1 MGEENKE
8 WKKVGTSLLI
18 GRYEYS
24 LDPKNRVG
32 VPPRFREALLQEKA
46 DRFFLTSGLE
56 NCLYL
61 FLPSQW
67 EKLLEN
73 DLQAFAMA
81 DKERERAFKRKF
93 FAEATDVEL
102 DAAGRI
108 LVPQY
113 LKAHAGLKSQVYV
126 QGAGKR
132 AEIWDVAKWN
142 AYSKSK
148 VEPTY
153 KQVSK
158 SLEI

>member
-1 MGEENKE
+1 MG
-8 WKKVGTSLLI
+8 TLLI

-24 LDPKNRVG
+24 LDPKNRLS
-32 VPPRFREALLQEKA
+32 VPPRFREALAAEKG
-46 DRFFLTSGLE
+46 DRFYLTSGLE

-67 EKLLEN
+67 NKLLEN
-73 DLQAFAMA
+73 DLQAFAME

-93 FAEATDVEL
+93 FAEATEVEV
-102 DAAGRI
+102 DSAGRV

-113 LKAHAGLKSQVYV
+113 LKQHAGLKGQVYV

-132 AEIWDVAKWN
+132 AEIWDVSKWN
-142 AYSKSK
+142 AYNKSK

>member
-1 MGEENKE
+1 MA
-8 WKKVGTSLLI
+8 LLI

-24 LDPKNRVG
+24 LDPKNRLG
-32 VPPRFREALLQEKA
+32 IPPKFREQLSAEKG
-46 DRFFLTSGLE
+46 RGFFLTSGLE
-56 NCLYL
+56 GCLYL

-67 EKLLEN
+67 AALLHN
-73 DLQAFAMA
+73 DLQAFSLP

-93 FAEATDVEL
+93 FSEATDVEL

-108 LVPQY
+108 LIPQY
-113 LKAHAGLKSQVYV
+113 LKAYAELKGKVLV

-132 AEIWDVAKWN
+132 AEIWDSGKWN
-142 AYSKSK
+142 AYNKSK

-153 KQVSK
+153 RMVSK